1 MLNTIII
8 DDEVK
13 SRETIRE
20 MLRIYCSNVEV
31 VAQAGDIKSGIL
43 AIRKHNPDLILLD
56 IRMPDGTGFD
66 LLRQLP
72 GMESKVVFI
81 TAYEEYAIKAFKFS
95 ALDYVLKPI
104 DPDELKAAI
113 EKADASIEKEN
124 ISDRISTFF
133 QHYDNDV
140 PGQKKQIALRN
151 AESIYRVNIED
162 IVSYEADK
170 NYTMFHMSNGER
182 ITVSHSIKEYD
193 DILLSMNFIRL
204 HQSHTINL
212 KHLRRFDKEAL
223 EVVMNDNSKIPV
235 AHRRKD
241 DLIRLMMA
249 I

>member
-1 MLNTIII
+1 MINAVII

-13 SRETIRE
+13 SRETICE
-20 MLRIYCSNVEV
+20 MLRIYCANVEV
-31 VAQAGDIKSGIL
+31 VAQAGDVKSGIL

-72 GMESKVVFI
+72 GLESKVVFI

-113 EKADASIEKEN
+113 DKADVSIKKEN

-133 QHYDNDV
+133 QHYNSDT
-140 PGQKKQIALRN
+140 PPQKKQIALRN
-151 AESIYRVNIED
+151 AESIYRVAIDD

-170 NYTMFHMSNGER
+170 NYTLFHLCNGEK
-182 ITVSHSIKEYD
+182 ILVSHSIKEYD

-204 HQSHTINL
+204 HQSYSINL
-212 KHLRRFDKEAL
+212 KHLKRYDKEENEA
-223 EVVMNDNSKIPV
+223 VMSDNSKIPV
-235 AHRRKD
+235 SHRRKEE
-241 DLIRLMMA
+241 LMRLLMS

>member
-8 DDEVK
+8 DDEAK

-20 MLRIYCSNVEV
+20 MLRIYCANVEV
-31 VAQAGDIKSGIL
+31 VAQAGDVKSGIL

-72 GMESKVVFI
+72 GLESKVIFI

-104 DPDELKAAI
+104 DPDELKSAI

-133 QHYDNDV
+133 QHYDNET
-140 PGQKKQIALRN
+140 PSQKKQIALRN
-151 AESIYRVNIED
+151 AESIYRVAIDD

-170 NYTMFHMSNGER
+170 NYTLFHLNNGEK
-182 ITVSHSIKEYD
+182 ILVSHSIKDYD

-204 HQSHTINL
+204 HQSYSINL
-212 KHLRRFDKEAL
+212 KHLKRFDKEKL
-223 EVVMNDNSKIPV
+223 EVVMSDNSCIPV
-235 AHRRKD
+235 SHRRKD
-241 DLIRLMMA
+241 ELMRLLLS

>member
-1 MLNTIII
+1 MINTIII

-20 MLRIYCSNVEV
+20 MLRIYCANVKV
-31 VAQAGDIKSGIL
+31 VAQAGDVKSGIL
-43 AIRKHNPDLILLD
+43 AIRKYNPELVLLD

-72 GMESKVVFI
+72 DIESKIVFI

-95 ALDYVLKPI
+95 AIDYVLKPI

-113 EKADASIEKEN
+113 DKADASLEKEN
-124 ISDRISTFF
+124 ISGRISTFF

-140 PGQKKQIALRN
+140 PGQRKQIALRN
-151 AESIYRVNIED
+151 AESIYRVYIDD
-162 IVSYEADK
+162 IVSYEAEK
-170 NYTMFHMSNGER
+170 NYTMFHISDGER

-193 DILLSMNFIRL
+193 DILLGMNFIRL

-212 KHLRRFDKEAL
+212 KHLKRFDRDVL
-223 EVVMNDNSKIPV
+223 EVVMSDNSKIPV
-235 AHRRKD
+235 SHRRKD
-241 DLIRLMMA
+241 DLMRMLSA
-249 I
+249 K